1 MNKIKVLHVGKR
13 IREQIILNDINLEF
27 QDSKIYGLIGRNGSG
42 KTVLLK
48 CIAGFMKPSEG
59 EIWFN
64 DKKIGK
70 DVKLLENM
78 GFILNTPGF
87 LLELSGFK
95 NLQYLA
101 SINRRAGKKEIS
113 EAMELVGLD
122 PKNKKSVGK
131 YSLGMRQRL
140 GIAQAIMEDPE
151 ILILDE
157 PMNSLDEQAVEEIRN
172 ILLQLK
178 EKGKLIIITSHNKED
193 IEFLCDEVYQ
203 IRQGIIKK
211 IEKI

>member
-1 MNKIKVLHVGKR
+1 MNEIKVLHVGKR
-13 IREQIILNDINLEF
+13 IGEQIILNDINLEF
-27 QDSKIYGLIGRNGSG
+27 KDSKIYGLIGRNGSG

-59 EIWFN
+59 EIWLN

-70 DVKLLENM
+70 DIKFLENM

-87 LLELSGFK
+87 LLEVSGFK

-101 SINRRAGKKEIS
+101 SINRRAGKKEIAG
-113 EAMELVGLD
+113 AMELVGLD
-122 PKNKKSVGK
+122 PKSKKSVGK

-172 ILLQLK
+172 IILQLK
-178 EKGKLIIITSHNKED
+178 VKGKLIIITSHNKED

-203 IRQGIIKK
+203 IRQGMIERL
-211 IEKI
+211 EKI

>member
-1 MNKIKVLHVGKR
+1 MNKIKVLHVGKK
-13 IREQIILNDINLEF
+13 IGEQIILDDINLEF
-27 QDSKIYGLIGRNGSG
+27 EDSKIYGLIGRNGSG

-59 EIWFN
+59 EIWLN

-70 DVKLLENM
+70 DVKFIENM

-87 LLELSGFK
+87 LSELSGFK

-101 SINRRAGKKEIS
+101 SINRRADKKAIAS
-113 EAMELVGLD
+113 AMELVGLD
-122 PKNKKSVGK
+122 SKSKKSVGK

-172 ILLQLK
+172 LILQLK

-193 IEFLCDEVYQ
+193 IEFLCDEVHQ
-203 IRQGIIKK
+203 IRQGMIER

>member
-1 MNKIKVLHVGKR
+1 MNKIKVLHVGKK
-13 IREQIILNDINLEF
+13 IGEQIILDDINLEF
-27 QDSKIYGLIGRNGSG
+27 EDSKIYGLIGRNGSG

-59 EIWFN
+59 EIWLN

-70 DVKLLENM
+70 DVKFIENM

-87 LLELSGFK
+87 LSELSGFK

-101 SINRRAGKKEIS
+101 SINRRADKKAIAS
-113 EAMELVGLD
+113 AMELVGLD
-122 PKNKKSVGK
+122 SKSKKSVGK

-172 ILLQLK
+172 LILQLK

-203 IRQGIIKK
+203 IRQGMIER

>member
-1 MNKIKVLHVGKR
+1 
-13 IREQIILNDINLEF
+13 
-27 QDSKIYGLIGRNGSG
+27 
-42 KTVLLK
+42 
-48 CIAGFMKPSEG
+48 MKPSEG

-70 DVKLLENM
+70 DVKFLENM

>member
-70 DVKLLENM
+70 DVKFLENM